1 MELML
6 DRVCRERYERLFC
19 TTEMHE
25 EMTEMIITDKSPDV
39 LRIVKGCADVY
50 IKDKGARDGKID
62 TNGNIKGVVLYIA
75 EGETD
80 VRKLD
85 FSIPFSYVTDAKDV
99 NPSSKVKAS
108 VCLKNF
114 DVQEVNPRKVSVK
127 ATLELSVS
135 AYQKRMI
142 ELANEINV
150 PEGAEI
156 HTKKRGIELYN
167 TTHIEEKSFVINDD
181 IELTSSESDLH
192 SLLTSSV
199 SLSVTDTKIIG
210 NKAILKGTSEITY
223 MYKLSDGAVGSGEYE
238 LPFSQI
244 LDIEGM
250 TEEDDLENILSV
262 SAFEL
267 EPQYDATGKA
277 RYMTVSI
284 SAEVC
289 SVVRRREKVE
299 MLDDLYSIGGELTL
313 KKENLS
319 CESFADRAE
328 KRVSVS
334 EGIETEN
341 GVKRVLDVDVKVF
354 APQRRREENEDR
366 LVSDA
371 VINVVYIGTDDVLYN
386 VRRRKNVVCPV
397 SVMSGNNYEASARV
411 NGKGYSVGVGNEI
424 NVRFFTDF
432 DVTETNDITV
442 PVISEAELSEV
453 PENKAHSFTVSV
465 VRLSDEYDLW
475 SLAKEHT
482 STVEEIKLANN
493 ITEDTELKKGRM
505 VLVPKRG

>member
-6 DRVCRERYERLFC
+6 DRVCRERYERIFC

-25 EMTEMIITDKSPDV
+25 EMMEMIITDKSPDV

-62 TNGNIKGVVLYIA
+62 TNGVVKGVVLYIA
-75 EGETD
+75 EGESE

-85 FSIPFSYVTDAKDV
+85 FSMPFSYVTDARDV
-99 NPSSKVKAS
+99 TASSKVRAEVS
-108 VCLKNF
+108 LKNF

-127 ATLELSVS
+127 ATLELSLS
-135 AYQKRMI
+135 AYQKRTV
-142 ELANEINV
+142 ELTNEVNA
-150 PEGAEI
+150 PEGIEI
-156 HTKKRGIELYN
+156 HTKKRVVDLYN

-181 IELTSSESDLH
+181 IELTSSESDLQ

-223 MYKLSDGAVGSGEYE
+223 MYKLSDGTIGSGEYE

-250 TEEDDLENILSV
+250 TEEDDLKNTLAV

-289 SVVRRREKVE
+289 SIVRRRERADI
-299 MLDDLYSIGGELTL
+299 MDDLYSIGGELTL
-313 KKENLS
+313 KRENLS
-319 CESFADRAE
+319 CESFGDRVE
-328 KRVSVS
+328 KRVSVT
-334 EGIETEN
+334 EAIEAEN
-341 GVKRVLDVDVKVF
+341 GVKRVLDVEVKVF
-354 APQRRREENEDR
+354 APQRRREENEER

-371 VINVVYIGTDDVLYN
+371 VVNVVYIGTDDVLYN
-386 VRRRKNVVCPV
+386 VRRRKNVICPV
-397 SVMSGNNYEASARV
+397 SVISGNNYEANAKV

-432 DVTETNDITV
+432 DVTETNDIAV
-442 PVISEAELSEV
+442 PVIAEAEFGESE
-453 PENKAHSFTVSV
+453 ENKAQSFTVSV
-465 VRLSDEYDLW
+465 VRLSDECDLW
-475 SLAKEHT
+475 TLAKEHM
-482 STVEEIKLANN
+482 STVDEIKLANN
-493 ITEDTELKKGRM
+493 ITDDSELKKGRM
-505 VLVPKRG
+505 VLIPRKR

>member
-6 DRVCRERYERLFC
+6 DRVCRERYDRVFC

-50 IKDKGARDGKID
+50 IKDKSAREGKID
-62 TNGNIKGVVLYIA
+62 TSGNIKGVVLYIA
-75 EGETD
+75 EGESE

-99 NPSSKVKAS
+99 KPSSKVKAS

-114 DVQEVNPRKVSVK
+114 DVSEANPRKISIK

-135 AYQKRMI
+135 AYEKKML
-142 ELANEINV
+142 ELANEINT
-150 PEGAEI
+150 PDGAEV

-167 TTHIEEKSFVINDD
+167 TTHIEEKPFVINDD
-181 IELTSSESDLH
+181 IELTSSESELQ
-192 SLLTSSV
+192 SILTSSV

-210 NKAILKGTSEITY
+210 NKAIVKGIAEMAY
-223 MYKLSDGAVGSGEYE
+223 MYKLYDGAVGSGEYE

-250 TEEDDLENILSV
+250 TEEDDLENCLTV

-277 RYMTVSI
+277 RYMTASI

-289 SVVRRREKVE
+289 SVVRRRERVE
-299 MLDDLYSIGGELTL
+299 IIDDLYSVGSDLTL
-313 KKENLS
+313 KRENLS
-319 CESFADRAE
+319 CESFTDRVE

-334 EGIETEN
+334 EGIEAEN

-386 VRRRKNVVCPV
+386 VRRRKNVACPV
-397 SVMSGNNYEASARV
+397 SVIGGSNYEATARV

-432 DVTETNDITV
+432 DITETNDIAV
-442 PVISEAELSEV
+442 PVISEAELSEI
-453 PENKAHSFTVSV
+453 PEKKANSFTVSV

-475 SLAKEHT
+475 SLAKEHR

-493 ITEDTELKKGRM
+493 IAEDSELKKGRM
-505 VLVPKRG
+505 VLIPKRG